1 MLTAAVFTVTKMWK
15 QPKCPSISEW
25 INELLYTY
33 ICMMEH
39 YKIFKKNEILSFV
52 ITRMELETIMP
63 NEIMQTQKTNSK
75 WLHLQVESL
84 KIDLLE
90 YKDGY
95 QRLSW

>member
-1 MLTAAVFTVTKMWK
+1 
-15 QPKCPSISEW
+15 
-25 INELLYTY
+25 
-33 ICMMEH
+33 MMEH

>member
-1 MLTAAVFTVTKMWK
+1 
-15 QPKCPSISEW
+15 
-25 INELLYTY
+25 
-33 ICMMEH
+33 MMEH

-63 NEIMQTQKTNSK
+63 NEIMHTQKTNSK